1 MFLLLAFVFMILS
14 WIFVLK
20 IDVFDTKSNK
30 NIAWFILSI
39 IFVFLD
45 VLFCALHFIL

>member
-20 IDVFDTKSNK
+20 IDVFDTK
-30 NIAWFILSI
+30 ATRIL
-39 IFVFLD
+39 FG
-45 VLFCALHFIL
+45 LFYQLYLYF